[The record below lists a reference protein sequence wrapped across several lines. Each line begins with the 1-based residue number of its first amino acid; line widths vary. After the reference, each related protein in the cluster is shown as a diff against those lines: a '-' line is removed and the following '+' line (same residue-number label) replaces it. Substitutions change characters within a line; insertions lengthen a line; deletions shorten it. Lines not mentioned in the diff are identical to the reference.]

1 MKNGN
6 LVSTP
11 RDDEMAVAT
20 PVKIGAKHEN
30 DDEYNNDGMNDNENV
45 RILMNDGAFRTS
57 TNFLQNDQT
66 NSSRPALSKYYRQDI

>member
-20 PVKIGAKHEN
+20 PVKIGAEHEN
-30 DDEYNNDGMNDNENV
+30 DDEYNIDGMNDNENG
-45 RILMNDGAFRTS
+45 RILMNNGAFRTS
-57 TNFLQNDQT
+57 ANF
-66 NSSRPALSKYYRQDI
+66 